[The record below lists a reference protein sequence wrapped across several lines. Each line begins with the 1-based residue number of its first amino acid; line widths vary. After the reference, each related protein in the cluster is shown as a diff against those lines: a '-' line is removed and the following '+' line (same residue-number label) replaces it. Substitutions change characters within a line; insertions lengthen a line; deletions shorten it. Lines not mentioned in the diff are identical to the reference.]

1 MSEPTAVSGRL
12 TGFSVVGRAIG
23 RAEPRSNLTLEFA
36 TDRNETVVVENDDQP
51 MPAGSDETPH
61 LGGVHRDVSAN
72 LNEAESGKPLENA
85 HERTADLEGAIVG
98 RDHRTILDPLR
109 DDDLGP
115 GDHLGGRTPAQ
126 RDAFGIE
133 NATTI
138 GRDALRARARYC
150 FRGLTHARFA

>member
-1 MSEPTAVSGRL
+1 MAVSGRL
-12 TGFSVVGRAIG
+12 AGFSVVGRAIG

-85 HERTADLEGAIVG
+85 HERTADL
-98 RDHRTILDPLR
+98 DPRSVLLPGPHSRSLR
-109 DDDLGP
+109 VTT
-115 GDHLGGRTPAQ
+115 RMTPASQ
-126 RDAFGIE
+126 RQPRPKRIRDS
-133 NATTI
+133 N
-138 GRDALRARARYC
+138 GRRKDTSSVAADVIVRRAVSSPE
-150 FRGLTHARFA
+150 